1 MSNQYTN
8 LQVNMLNVDMGM
20 VFAFERNDD
29 GRPQGCTG
37 LDDPD
42 WINND
47 KVSYIFFYKIQSGI

>member
-1 MSNQYTN
+1 MYTN

-37 LDDPD
+37 LDDQD
-42 WINND
+42 WINNE
-47 KVSYIFFYKIQSGI
+47 KVSYIYINI